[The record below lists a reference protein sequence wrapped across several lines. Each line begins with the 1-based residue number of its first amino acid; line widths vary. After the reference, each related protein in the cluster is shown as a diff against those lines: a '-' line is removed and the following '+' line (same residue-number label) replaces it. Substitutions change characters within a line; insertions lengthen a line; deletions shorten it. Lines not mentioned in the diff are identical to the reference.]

1 MSKSKSLPIVN
12 WLCIFQVNSCYYE
25 RAHKKFI
32 YLLKEEKKFRGTMAA
47 PRSNQALPLI
57 LISTFTVTVSVKR
70 LMIFMSRYQ
79 SCPLST
85 VFGRGSVSFKHV
97 KRIYIFFVLLQIMYS
112 MP

>member
-1 MSKSKSLPIVN
+1 MPIYVEGAKYVKYIY
-12 WLCIFQVNSCYYE
+12 LKLFIVSYI
-25 RAHKKFI
+25 KKFI